1 MSFCVN
7 TSMLT
12 GTSCRFSSRLRAVTT
27 TSCSAP
33 AGGLRGGRGSAG
45 AARGGGAGQ
54 GGRDGETDPG
64 ASPGTCADVFDE

>member
-7 TSMLT
+7 TSMLM

-33 AGGLRGGRGSAG
+33 AGGLGGRGECRAAGGGGAGEGRRHGQPDPG
-45 AARGGGAGQ
+45 AARG
-54 GGRDGETDPG
+54 DF
-64 ASPGTCADVFDE
+64 ADVLQ